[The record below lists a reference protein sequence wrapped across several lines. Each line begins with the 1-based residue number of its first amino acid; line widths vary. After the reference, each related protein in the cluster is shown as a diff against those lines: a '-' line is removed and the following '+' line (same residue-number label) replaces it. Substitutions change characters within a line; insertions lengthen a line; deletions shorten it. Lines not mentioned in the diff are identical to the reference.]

1 MSSVLFFTYII
12 IKYVQVDVSFTN
24 NNRVIKLEIH
34 IIIKILNNVR
44 LWNEYLKVRLI
55 KEVMI

>member
-12 IKYVQVDVSFTN
+12 IKYVQVDVSFN